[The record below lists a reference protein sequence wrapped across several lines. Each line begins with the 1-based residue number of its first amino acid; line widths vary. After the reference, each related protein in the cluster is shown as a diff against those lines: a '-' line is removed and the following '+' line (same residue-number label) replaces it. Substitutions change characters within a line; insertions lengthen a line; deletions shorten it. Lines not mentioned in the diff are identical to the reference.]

1 MVTGHLS
8 AMRRRDRDTARL
20 AQSVLDH
27 VAEASPLPFELRV
40 LEALLDETA
49 RQFERRHRRL
59 ELLSVSIEE
68 DISKNLRNS
77 GSDLQRLL
85 PIQRWGPPLSTL
97 KL

>member
-1 MVTGHLS
+1 M
-8 AMRRRDRDTARL
+8 
-20 AQSVLDH
+20 LDH
-27 VAEASPLPFELRV
+27 VAETSPLPFELRV
-40 LEALLDETA
+40 MEALLDETA

-85 PIQRWGPPLSTL
+85 PIQRCALLYSNIH
-97 KL
+97 